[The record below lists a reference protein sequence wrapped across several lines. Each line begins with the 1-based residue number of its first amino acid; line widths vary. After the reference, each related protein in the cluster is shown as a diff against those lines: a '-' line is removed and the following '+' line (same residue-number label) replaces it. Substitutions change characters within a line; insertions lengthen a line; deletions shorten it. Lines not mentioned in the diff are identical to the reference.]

1 MILRERTALHRTPI
15 FPEDIEK
22 MIQGSAE
29 QGTQ

>member
-1 MILRERTALHRTPI
+1 MILRERMPLHRTPV
-15 FPEDIEK
+15 FNEDIEE